1 MKWDILSDAFSSK
14 IPRLLYIKR
23 LQIVTKLR
31 RAQRKLSHNV
41 RRQQENPKNS
51 KSHKNPQSRRKE
63 VDEVKP
69 KYGKKNERNET
80 CCAKRKSIRKMVNVL
95 KWTREE
101 TRKWKCESFQK
112 GKRNSRRYILV
123 FFVLIILSIY
133 SNSCSFHEL

>member
-63 VDEVKP
+63 VDKVKP
-69 KYGKKNERNET
+69 KYGKKNEIFAPIENQ
-80 CCAKRKSIRKMVNVL
+80 SG
-95 KWTREE
+95 KW
-101 TRKWKCESFQK
+101 SM
-112 GKRNSRRYILV
+112 Y
-123 FFVLIILSIY
+123 
-133 SNSCSFHEL
+133 

>member
-63 VDEVKP
+63 VDEVEL

-80 CCAKRKSIRKMVNVL
+80 FCPNRKSIRKMVNVL

-133 SNSCSFHEL
+133 SNSCCFHEL